1 MIAVASYHGPN
12 EGGDANEDED
22 VMEVVRVNNQ
32 VVPRMRTVK
41 GGAGCFSSE

>member
-1 MIAVASYHGPN
+1 MIAVAAYHGPN

-32 VVPRMRTVK
+32 VVPRMRAVQD
-41 GGAGCFSSE
+41 APGCQCSE

>member
-1 MIAVASYHGPN
+1 MIAVAAYHGPN

-32 VVPRMRTVK
+32 VVP
-41 GGAGCFSSE
+41 